1 MRTEVVAIGTE
12 LLLGQITD
20 TNSSWIGEQLALV
33 GIDSFFQT
41 KVGDNLDR
49 VVAAISLAL
58 DREDAVICCGG
69 LGPTQDDLTRDAI
82 AAVMGVPLES
92 DPDMELHIAAMFG
105 GRARPMPSNNLRQA
119 QRPVGSSF
127 IAEQPGTAPGLVCPL
142 QWKGPDGSVTPKV
155 IYAVPGVPWEMKEMI
170 AGTVLPDLQRRAGI
184 TSVIASRTLR
194 TWGESE
200 SGLAETLADR
210 IDALDETGNP
220 TLAFLA
226 SGMEGLKV
234 RMTAKGSTVD
244 EVDAILAEE
253 EAVLRDLLGPLVF
266 GVDEDTMESVVL
278 DLLVDRGLSL
288 GVAESL
294 TGGMVGSRLCGIAG
308 ASRAFRGSIVSYA
321 SEVKFDLLD
330 VPEGPVITEAAA
342 VAMAIGVREKLSA
355 DVGISATGVAGP
367 EPAEGHQP
375 GTVCLAVV
383 IGDPDDGGVVV
394 SAALLLPGRRN
405 QIREFTVI
413 SLLGLLRRELLAMS
427 ESEHTGSRSNTPAA
441 TGTNTNPVGQ
451 PAAVQSATAAVSNA
465 ATSVWGRAGAS
476 TTDDGTP

>member
-33 GIDSFFQT
+33 GIDSYFQT

-69 LGPTQDDLTRDAI
+69 LGPTQDDLTREAI
-82 AAVMGVPLES
+82 AAVMGVPLET
-92 DPDMELHIAAMFG
+92 DPDMERHIAAMFG
-105 GRARPMPSNNLRQA
+105 GRSRPMPQNNLRQA
-119 QRPVGSSF
+119 QRPVGATF
-127 IAEQPGTAPGLVCPL
+127 IAQQPGTAPGLVCPL
-142 QWKGPDGSVTPKV
+142 EWTGPDGTTSSKV

-170 AGTVLPDLQRRAGI
+170 TGTVLPDLQARAGI
-184 TSVIASRTLR
+184 TAVISSRTLR

-210 IDALDETGNP
+210 IDSLDVSGNP

-234 RMTAKGSTVD
+234 RITAKGATAD
-244 EVDAILAEE
+244 EVQSILAAE
-253 EAVLRDLLGPLVF
+253 EAVVRDLLGPLVF
-266 GVDEDTMESVVL
+266 GVDDDTMESVVL
-278 DLLVDRGLSL
+278 EMLVERGLSL

-308 ASRAFRGSIVSYA
+308 ASRVFRGSIVSYA

-330 VPEGPVITEAAA
+330 VPEGPVITEVAA
-342 VAMAIGVREKLSA
+342 VAMAIGARDRLSA

-367 EPAEGHQP
+367 DSAEGHKP
-375 GTVCLAVV
+375 GTVCIAVV
-383 IGDPDDGGVVV
+383 IGDPDDGGTVA
-394 SAALLLPGRRN
+394 STTMLLPGRRN

-413 SLLGLLRRELLAMS
+413 SLLGLLRRELLALADGAVIAGGG
-427 ESEHTGSRSNTPAA
+427 TWADRAPAS
-441 TGTNTNPVGQ
+441 GTE
-451 PAAVQSATAAVSNA
+451 SATASVSNA
-465 ATSVWGRAGAS
+465 AASVWGRAPAT
-476 TTDDGTP
+476 TTDDGTT